1 MKKSKKQHMSISRK
15 LTTIVI
21 SILLLFGLVNLGLSY
36 YIVKNSNLK
45 DMNQSLFDK
54 GMVLAKSID
63 LKTLQ
68 SVIKEP
74 NASNPDVLRLT
85 KEMDAIND
93 HSDIITNLFLI
104 TVDGKK
110 YKRACSIFERTGFWG
125 RV

>member
-110 YKRACSIFERTGFWG
+110 I
-125 RV
+125 